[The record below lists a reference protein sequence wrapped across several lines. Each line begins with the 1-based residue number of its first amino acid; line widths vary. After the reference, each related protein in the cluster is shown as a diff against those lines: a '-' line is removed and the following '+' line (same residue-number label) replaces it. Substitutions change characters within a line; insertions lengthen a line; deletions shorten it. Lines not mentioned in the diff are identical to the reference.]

1 MTVSNATLTIT
12 QHDGQT
18 IDVTPNIGDTLA
30 FESTLRKN
38 KAWGGLTDNAMR
50 MMFFRAWSAAKREQK
65 TTQTWDEF
73 SSGEQ
78 AAVDVSFKK
87 DENDESTDD
96 DAVVSLGESI
106 PEGQPTSY

>member
-1 MTVSNATLTIT
+1 MSNATLVIT
-12 QHDGQT
+12 THDDQKLE
-18 IDVTPNIGDTLA
+18 VTPNIGDTLA

-38 KAWGGLTDNAMR
+38 KAWGSLTDNAMR
-50 MMFFRAWSAAKREQK
+50 MQFFRAWSAAKRENK
-65 TTQTWDEF
+65 TDQTWDEF
-73 SSGEQ
+73 SSGEH

-87 DENDESTDD
+87 DDDESGDD